1 MCKILI
7 AVISGRS
14 LSTVEDL
21 VLKTNGT
28 NWKFLWSNKRHWK
41 LSRFFN
47 VLIHRL
53 AATLADAGTEVN
65 FAWSLPADCNWGA
78 IQLII
83 AACKTL
89 TLSVSL
95 LRADSFTAMYYNQ
108 KIFHCKEAERLT
120 YTFLAL
126 PAWPS
131 SWICYSSQS
140 PHSID
145 QQVLERRTS
154 QNRPRVG
161 KGVCS
166 RARIFSLRWLS
177 FGWPGAN
184 I

>member
-1 MCKILI
+1 MEAALE
-7 AVISGRS
+7 
-14 LSTVEDL
+14 VEMKDL
-21 VLKTNGT
+21 
-28 NWKFLWSNKRHWK
+28 K

-53 AATLADAGTEVN
+53 AASLADSGTEVN

-108 KIFHCKEAERLT
+108 KLFHCKEVGRLT
-120 YTFLAL
+120 YTFLAF
-126 PAWPS
+126 PVWPS
-131 SWICYSSQS
+131 SWICYSAES

-145 QQVLERRTS
+145 QQVLHWRSS

-161 KGVCS
+161 KGLCS
-166 RARIFSLRWLS
+166 CIRIFSLRWPS
-177 FGWPGAN
+177 FGWVP
-184 I
+184 

>member
-1 MCKILI
+1 M
-7 AVISGRS
+7 
-14 LSTVEDL
+14 
-21 VLKTNGT
+21 
-28 NWKFLWSNKRHWK
+28 
-41 LSRFFN
+41 SRFFN

-53 AATLADAGTEVN
+53 AASLADSGTEVN

-131 SWICYSSQS
+131 SWICYSSES

-145 QQVLERRTS
+145 QQVLERRIV
-154 QNRPRVG
+154 RGLAKAFAV
-161 KGVCS
+161 
-166 RARIFSLRWLS
+166 ALEFSLCVGFLLVDRAPTYKPSNKALPADT
-177 FGWPGAN
+177 GTTE
-184 I
+184 IKQ